1 MTSVMYSP
9 PAYPSETMPSA
20 ISHTRMKSRTKVS
33 SQRRLCPGKWS
44 QVLWWMWTFELW
56 LPQPATTT
64 RSTVMNQGG
73 GHWIRQKQSHG
84 TSGEWRD
91 GREVRMRRQSQISV
105 TDIDLACKKTRCRQ
119 PWMFPFHCNCNYLK
133 FRDMQQRSEEQVSD
147 SCLTP
152 PPECIQCLT
161 RNSYKSQTKCASL
174 A

>member
-33 SQRRLCPGKWS
+33 SQRRLWPGKWS

-64 RSTVMNQGG
+64 RSTVVNQGG

-84 TSGEWRD
+84 TSGERRD
-91 GREVRMRRQSQISV
+91 GMEVRMRRQSQISA
-105 TDIDLACKKTRCRQ
+105 TDIDLACKKKHTADNLECLL
-119 PWMFPFHCNCNYLK
+119 FTATTTISNFVICSK
-133 FRDMQQRSEEQVSD
+133 GQRNRSMTAVWLRPLSAD
-147 SCLTP
+147 V
-152 PPECIQCLT
+152 IQCLT
-161 RNSYKSQTKCASL
+161 RNSYKS
-174 A
+174 